1 MLINRNDD
9 RGVLVFRWAARVL
22 SVVSTAMLVLF
33 ITGEKFDV
41 SRITAREWAGFA
53 LFPVGIV
60 VGFAIG
66 WWKEGLGGAIT
77 TLSLLA
83 FYLVYGYLTRGK
95 TNLGWAFVVF
105 AFPGFLFLISWL
117 LSFTRGRRIVT
128 PGRDGALRHGH

>member
-1 MLINRNDD
+1 MLINRNEA

-33 ITGEKFDV
+33 ITGEKFEV
-41 SRITAREWAGFA
+41 SRITAREWVGFA

-60 VGFAIG
+60 IGFAVG

-77 TLSLLA
+77 TISLLT
-83 FYLVYGYLTRGK
+83 FYLVYGYLRGNF
-95 TNLGWAFVVF
+95 NLGWAFVVF

-128 PGRDGALRHGH
+128 PAHDGALRHGH